1 MDALGKILEKKDPGA
16 DDLAVLLAL
25 EDPAELERLYAAA
38 YAVKARTVGRVVYL
52 RGLVEISNVC
62 ACDCLYC
69 GIRRSNQEVARYTIA
84 PEEVLAAVRW
94 GWEQGFGSA
103 VLQGGERRSG
113 EFTDLVEGLLRGI
126 ADLSGGSCGVTLSLG
141 EQSAATLARWRAA
154 GASRYLLRVETSNPD
169 LFASIHADR
178 QGFADRLA
186 ALERTRACGYQVGTG
201 VMIGLPGQTT
211 LDLARDVLFMRDQ
224 DVDMVGMGPFIPHPD
239 TPLAAAL
246 GDFGAVQAR
255 QLELGLKMIAA
266 TRLTLRDVNIAAT
279 TALQALAPDGRE
291 RGLLAGANVV
301 MPNLTDVRFRRGY
314 QLYQGK
320 PGLDEGSEAST
331 RALERSVA
339 AIGERVGYHQLG
351 TSPHYLRR
359 TDGTPGAPDPGVSES
374 GQDGSDGLAPGPPRP

>member
-1 MDALGKILEKKDPGA
+1 VDALGRILQKKEPGP
-16 DDLAVLLAL
+16 DDLAVLLSL
-25 EDPAELERLYAAA
+25 EEPGELERLYAAA
-38 YAVKARTVGRVVYL
+38 YAVKTRTVGRVVYL

-69 GIRRSNQEVARYTIA
+69 GIRRSNRDLARYTIDA
-84 PEEVLAAVRW
+84 EEVLAAVRW

-113 EFTDLVEGLLRGI
+113 EFTDHVEQLLRGI
-126 ADLSGGSCGVTLSLG
+126 AAFSGGSCGVTLSLG
-141 EQSAATLARWRAA
+141 EQSTETLDRWRAA
-154 GASRYLLRVETSNPD
+154 GASRYLLRIETSDPD

-178 QGFADRLA
+178 QSFAARLQ
-186 ALERTRACGYQVGTG
+186 ALERTRASGYQVGTG

-211 LDLARDVLFMRDQ
+211 LDLARDVLFMRER

-239 TPLAAAL
+239 TPLADAL
-246 GDFGAVQAR
+246 GDFPRVQER

-266 TRLTLRDVNIAAT
+266 TRLALRDVNIAAT

-359 TDGTPGAPDPGVSES
+359 TDGEPAGPDPGVSES
-374 GQDGSDGLAPGPPRP
+374 GQDGPGGLAPGPPRP